1 MKKLYENMAIS
12 KKLITGFLTIA
23 ILGIII
29 GVAGIICILNLS
41 NSQQTTYDQC
51 TMGIKYSLEA
61 KSDFIALGKAMSGLV
76 INYEDAELR
85 AQYVEKSEGYIAS
98 IEANFDEYSK
108 TIASDEDQKNF
119 DDTKAAYESY
129 LEIMN
134 SNLAIAKSDDGSSEA
149 LLASMSNAAAIAST
163 ASDAFEALAGYNDTN
178 AQENLEADT
187 VVADTAMYVMIGMI
201 VISVIISLFLALFIS
216 GIISKPMQK
225 FAVLSEHLA
234 VGDVDTSGILTEEDL
249 QLKNRKDEI
258 GKLAFAF
265 HKLIEGTVT
274 LCREMERV
282 ATGDLTTVVTVRC
295 EKDIMGKAL
304 SDLVDEFHSL
314 AVSIVSTSDQVDSH
328 AKEVAGSSIS
338 LSQGATEQASAVEEL
353 SASMEEITSQTELN
367 AQNAQKTSDLASGIQ
382 KDADASNTQMS
393 EMLHAMADINASSDS
408 ISKII
413 KVIEDIAFQTNILA
427 LNAAVEAARAG
438 QYGKG
443 FAVVADEVR
452 NLAAKSAEAAKETA
466 EMIETSIN
474 KVGVG
479 TGIANETASALSKI
493 VSGISQAYELVN
505 AIAIASS
512 EQAAGLEQINQGIM
526 QVSQVVQTNAAAA
539 EESAAASEELSAQA
553 DNLKQFVSVFKI
565 NSAKTMYQK
574 DLKSKSLKDDEESI
588 WREEKSTE
596 KAKKPEPKQAHTF
609 SAGADTGKY

>member
-1 MKKLYENMAIS
+1 MKKLFENMEIS
-12 KKLITGFLTIA
+12 KKLITGFLIIA
-23 ILGIII
+23 IFGIII
-29 GVAGIICILNLS
+29 GVAGIICIVNLS

-61 KSDFIALGKAMSGLV
+61 KSDFMALGKAMSGLQ
-76 INYEDAELR
+76 INYEDTESR
-85 AQYVEKSEGYIAS
+85 AQYVETSEGYIAS
-98 IEANFDEYSK
+98 IQANLDEYSK
-108 TIASDEDQKNF
+108 TIASDEDQENF
-119 DDTKAAYESY
+119 DATKTAYEAY

-134 SNLAIAKSDDGSSEA
+134 SNLAIAKSGGSSEA
-149 LLASMSNAAAIAST
+149 LLASMSNAATVALT
-163 ASDAFEALAGYNDTN
+163 ASDAFEALEEYNDTV
-178 AQENLEADT
+178 AQENLAANT
-187 VVADTAMYVMIGMI
+187 VVADTAMYVMIGLI
-201 VISVIISLFLALFIS
+201 VVSFIVSLFLALFIS
-216 GIISKPMQK
+216 GVISKPMQK

-304 SDLVDEFHSL
+304 FDLVDEFHSL
-314 AVSIVSTSDQVDSH
+314 AVNIVMTSDQVDANS
-328 AKEVAGSSIS
+328 KEVAGSSIA

-353 SASMEEITSQTELN
+353 SASMEEITAQTTQN
-367 AQNAQKTSDLASGIQ
+367 AQNAQKTSEITSGIQ
-382 KDADASNTQMS
+382 KDADASNTQMA

-553 DNLKQFVSVFKI
+553 DNLKQFVSVFKLNDTSVARKGLSSYAERAGENNI
-565 NSAKTMYQK
+565 TQSV
-574 DLKSKSLKDDEESI
+574 SKKAVSLTDS
-588 WREEKSTE
+588 
-596 KAKKPEPKQAHTF
+596 
-609 SAGADTGKY
+609 GMGKY